1 MRKKRYV
8 EVGLGNRARFFYG
21 SLASNYKD
29 TSELLAFCDTNR
41 TRMEYANKLLVEK
54 YGYDKPVKMYMAD
67 EFDKMIEEQKPDY
80 VIVTSIDRTHHKY
93 IKRAMEL
100 GCDVITEK
108 PMTMDEVKC
117 NVILD
122 AIEKT
127 GKNLRV
133 TFNYRYAPHNSKI
146 RELIMNDTIGK
157 VNQVHFEWCLNTSH
171 GADYFRRWHRDKRN
185 SGGLMVHKSTHH
197 FDLVNFWLDTYPE
210 TVYAQGGLKFYGREN
225 AEERGV
231 TKFYYRAHGSENA
244 KDDPFALH
252 MEGNAWF
259 ENSFLKA
266 EHEDGYL
273 RDQSVFGDNISIE
286 DTMNV
291 LVTYNNGAVMTYA
304 LNAYSPIEG
313 FNVSFTGTKGRIE
326 LHVLEKAYV
335 SGSGS
340 SAAEGATAFEKIIV
354 YPMFGEAYEVEI
366 EKGEGGHGGG
376 DNVLREDIFGTPVN
390 DPLNRAA
397 SHVDGVSSIMTGI
410 CANKSMATGMPVRVE
425 DVLGRKI
432 KDL

>member
-1 MRKKRYV
+1 MKKKRYV

-21 SLASNYKD
+21 SIAQNFSE
-29 TSELLAFCDTNR
+29 TSEILAFCDINK

-100 GCDVITEK
+100 GCDVISEK

-117 NVILD
+117 NEILD
-122 AIEKT
+122 AIEDT
-127 GKNLRV
+127 GRNLRV

-157 VNQVHFEWCLNTSH
+157 VTQVHFEWCLNTKH
-171 GADYFRRWHRDKRN
+171 GADYFRRWHRDKKN

-197 FDLVNFWLDTYPE
+197 FDLVNFWLGTYPE

-225 AEERGV
+225 AEERGI
-231 TKFYYRAHGSENA
+231 TKFYNRAHGSEYA
-244 KDDPFALH
+244 KNDPFALH
-252 MEGNAWF
+252 MEGNEWF
-259 ENSFLKA
+259 ENAFLKA

-291 LVTYNNGAVMTYA
+291 LVTYKNGAVMSYS

-326 LHVLEKAYV
+326 LRVLEKAYV
-335 SGSGS
+335 SGGGS
-340 SAAEGATAFEKIIV
+340 SAAEGAVDSKKIIV
-354 YPMFGEAYEVEI
+354 YPMFAEGYEVEI
-366 EKGEGGHGGG
+366 EEGEGGHGGG
-376 DNVLREDIFGTPVN
+376 DNVLRQDIFGTPTD

-410 CANKSMATGMPVRVE
+410 CANKSMASGMPVRIE

>member
-21 SLASNYKD
+21 SIARD
-29 TSELLAFCDTNR
+29 FRETSEIVGFCDINK

-54 YGYDKPVKMYMAD
+54 YGYDKPVKMYMVD

-80 VIVTSIDRTHHKY
+80 VIVTTIDRTHHKY

-100 GCDVITEK
+100 GCDVISEK

-117 NVILD
+117 NEILD
-122 AIEKT
+122 AIEAT
-127 GKNLRV
+127 GRNLRV

-157 VNQVHFEWCLNTSH
+157 VNQVHFEWYLNTKH

-197 FDLVNFWLDTYPE
+197 FDLVNFWLGTYPE

-225 AEERGV
+225 AEERGI
-231 TKFYYRAHGSENA
+231 TKFYYRAHGSEIA

-252 MEGNAWF
+252 MEGNEWF

-291 LVTYNNGAVMTYA
+291 LVTYKSGAVLTYA

-313 FNVSFTGTKGRIE
+313 FKVSFTGTKGRIE
-326 LHVLEKAYV
+326 MEVLEKVYV

-340 SAAEGATAFEKIIV
+340 SAAEGATEFKKIVV
-354 YPMFGEAYEVEI
+354 YPMFSEAYEVEVV
-366 EKGEGGHGGG
+366 EGEGGHGGG
-376 DNVLREDIFGTPVN
+376 DKVLCEDIFGTPAN

-410 CANKSMATGMPVRVE
+410 CANKSMASGMPVKVE